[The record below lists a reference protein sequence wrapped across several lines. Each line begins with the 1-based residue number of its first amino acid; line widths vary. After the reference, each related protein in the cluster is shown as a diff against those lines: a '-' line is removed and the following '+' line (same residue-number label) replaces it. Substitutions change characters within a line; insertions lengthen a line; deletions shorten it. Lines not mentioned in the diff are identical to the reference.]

1 MNSTQVLFTA
11 SFPKV
16 SSLGEET
23 LLIYDKYLAKK
34 SPAFRKWVKGFKLS
48 YAVQA
53 GEGLKSV
60 ENFPQHIKA
69 LVKLCENTSSR
80 KLTLVVAGGGS
91 VGDFGGFVASVLK
104 RGVGLVHVP
113 STWLAAIDSAHGG
126 KTALNVAGS
135 KNQIGTFYP
144 AQKTILVKPLL
155 LAQPAERTFE
165 AFSEIIKIALLQG
178 GDFWAKFRKESEV
191 TGDVLWK
198 YLPQAVE
205 GKLRI
210 VKKDPE
216 EKSGYRHLL
225 NLGHTVGHVFESYY
239 ELPHGIAV
247 NYGID
252 FALRWSARKGLL
264 SAKNEED
271 LRSAPV
277 SAFLL
282 SAERD
287 HLLSAKD
294 SVLKK
299 WSQLLL
305 QDKKKNSSRKIRFIF
320 LKKPG
325 TSHIEEVS
333 VDEILMEILRQK
345 EDELHD

>member
-1 MNSTQVLFTA
+1 MKSTQVLFSTQ
-11 SFPKV
+11 FPKV

-34 SPAFRKWVKGFKLS
+34 SPEFRKWMKGFALS

-53 GEGLKSV
+53 GEELKAV

-69 LVKLCENTSSR
+69 LVKLCENSSSR

-144 AQKTILVKPLL
+144 AQKTILIKSLL
-155 LAQPAERTFE
+155 MSQPAERNFE
-165 AFSEIIKIALLQG
+165 AFSEVIKIALLQG
-178 GDFWAKFRKESEV
+178 GDFWAKFRKESDV
-191 TGDVLWK
+191 NGDVLWK
-198 YLPQAVE
+198 YLPQAIE

-216 EKSGYRHLL
+216 EKSGHRHLL
-225 NLGHTVGHVFESYY
+225 NLGHTVGHVFEAYY

-264 SAKNEED
+264 TAKNEED
-271 LRSAPV
+271 LRAAPI

-287 HLLSAKD
+287 ELLSAKD

-305 QDKKKNSSRKIRFIF
+305 QDKKKNSARKLRFIF

-325 TSHIEEVS
+325 VAHIEEVS
-333 VDEILMEILRQK
+333 VDEILMEICRQK
-345 EDELHD
+345 EDDLHD

>member
-1 MNSTQVLFTA
+1 MKSTQVLFSTQ
-11 SFPKV
+11 FPKV

-23 LLIYDKYLAKK
+23 LLIYDKFLAKK
-34 SPAFRKWVKGFKLS
+34 SPAFRKWAQGFKLS

-53 GEGLKSV
+53 GEDLKAV
-60 ENFPQHIKA
+60 ENFPLHIKA
-69 LVKLCENTSSR
+69 IVKLCENSSSR

-91 VGDFGGFVASVLK
+91 VGDFGGFVASILK
-104 RGVGLVHVP
+104 RGVGLVHIP

-144 AQKTILVKPLL
+144 SQKTILIKPLL
-155 LAQPAERTFE
+155 MAQPPERDFE
-165 AFSEIIKIALLQG
+165 AFSEIIKIALLEG
-178 GDFWAKFRKESEV
+178 GTFWNKFRQESNV
-191 TGDVLWK
+191 NGDVLWK
-198 YLPQAVE
+198 YLPQAIE

-216 EKSGYRHLL
+216 EKSGHRHLL
-225 NLGHTVGHVFESYY
+225 NLGHTVGHVLEAFYG
-239 ELPHGIAV
+239 LPHGIAV

-252 FALRWSARKGLL
+252 FSLRWSARKGLL
-264 SAKNEED
+264 SDKNNEAV
-271 LRSAPV
+271 RSAPI
-277 SAFLL
+277 SAYLL

-287 HLLSAKD
+287 ELLSAKD

-325 TSHIEEVS
+325 TPHIEEVS
-333 VDEILMEILRQK
+333 VDEILMEICRQK
-345 EDELHD
+345 EDDLHD